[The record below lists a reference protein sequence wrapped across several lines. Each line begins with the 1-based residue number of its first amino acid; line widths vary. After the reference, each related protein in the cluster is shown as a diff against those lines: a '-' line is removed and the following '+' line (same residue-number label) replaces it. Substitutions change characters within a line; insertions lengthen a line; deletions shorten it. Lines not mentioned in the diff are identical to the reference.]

1 MLIDSHAHLDF
12 PEFDKDLEDVLLRAR
27 DAGVKYIINIGTDL
41 KASQRVVALA
51 EKYDHLFAAVGIHP
65 HEATNVKESDYV
77 ELEKLAN
84 HPKVIGIGEIGLDY
98 YKDRSPRE
106 NQKDIF
112 IRQLHLVRDVNKP
125 VIIHSREAHKDCLEI
140 IRKEMGSKVTGVAH
154 CFSGSIEDARQYL
167 NLGFYISI
175 GGPITYPNAAKLRNT
190 AKTIPIERLLLE
202 TDCPFLAPQQ
212 RRGLRNEP
220 SYLVYCVEEFAGIYG
235 LSTNDIA
242 RITSHN
248 AIQLF
253 GLGKPAEKGK
263 IAYNIRDALYL
274 NITNRC
280 TSDCV
285 FCVTKI
291 TDYVKG
297 HNLRLAHEP
306 TLEEIIKA
314 IEESVKYKEVV
325 FCGYGEPTLRLDV
338 LKEIASYLK
347 GKNIKVRLNT
357 NGHGNLIYNRSIL
370 PELKGLIDVVS
381 VSLNG
386 ATAEEYFKTCHPK
399 FGKTTFDKVLE
410 FIKEA
415 KQYIP
420 KVEITSVTYPDNA
433 IDKYEE
439 IARQLGVDFRARI
452 YNEVG

>member
-1 MLIDSHAHLDF
+1 
-12 PEFDKDLEDVLLRAR
+12 
-27 DAGVKYIINIGTDL
+27 
-41 KASQRVVALA
+41 
-51 EKYDHLFAAVGIHP
+51 
-65 HEATNVKESDYV
+65 
-77 ELEKLAN
+77 
-84 HPKVIGIGEIGLDY
+84 
-98 YKDRSPRE
+98 
-106 NQKDIF
+106 
-112 IRQLHLVRDVNKP
+112 
-125 VIIHSREAHKDCLEI
+125 
-140 IRKEMGSKVTGVAH
+140 
-154 CFSGSIEDARQYL
+154 
-167 NLGFYISI
+167 
-175 GGPITYPNAAKLRNT
+175 
-190 AKTIPIERLLLE
+190 
-202 TDCPFLAPQQ
+202 
-212 RRGLRNEP
+212 
-220 SYLVYCVEEFAGIYG
+220 
-235 LSTNDIA
+235 
-242 RITSHN
+242 
-248 AIQLF
+248 
-253 GLGKPAEKGK
+253 
-263 IAYNIRDALYL
+263 
-274 NITNRC
+274 
-280 TSDCV
+280 
-285 FCVTKI
+285 
-291 TDYVKG
+291 
-297 HNLRLAHEP
+297 
-306 TLEEIIKA
+306 LEEIIKA